1 MFFLIRFTFYFSLSF
16 AILCIPIG
24 GNRQLFD
31 KLSSMVTPYA
41 RSAVQTTKDKIST
54 TKKYGK
60 KLYSNS
66 EPELEEDQ
74 IKSKMSATER
84 KKSKKIIKENRK
96 PDDTYTEEEQERL
109 RRALSDD
116 N

>member
-1 MFFLIRFTFYFSLSF
+1 MFIIRFVFYFALSF

-24 GNRQLFD
+24 NDRQLFD

-41 RSAVQTTKDKIST
+41 RKAIKTTKQKYSST
-54 TKKYGK
+54 KRYGK

-74 IKSKMSATER
+74 IKSKLAAPQR
-84 KKSKKIIKENRK
+84 KKNKKEIVKENREA
-96 PDDTYTEEEQERL
+96 DDTYTNEEQERL
-109 RRALSDD
+109 RKALSDE
-116 N
+116 